1 MRNTVLVCIFIA
13 IGAWSQ
19 NLTLSCDNP
28 LFSEEY
34 WPSELGTRP
43 PYLDEPEKLEGKLDI
58 CGDVQINGTSCCNQN
73 TVQEIEKI
81 FLERREK
88 IRNQTEL
95 FIGKIRDTVNDF
107 DPENQRDFGKEYDEE
122 GNRQKNQ
129 TSGRRLQDLTE
140 DNSAEEPQTTSGQTE
155 TETLLEDEFFSE
167 QETTE
172 ANASEAEL
180 QELEGVLVQETEIS
194 ESELQEA
201 EEGLVENETMVETEA
216 MEDETMVEE
225 TEAMQNE
232 TMAEETEAMEDETM
246 AEETEAMQN
255 ETMVEETEAMQNETM
270 AEETEAMEDETMV
283 EETEAMQNETMA
295 EETEAI
301 EDETMVEETEAMQNE
316 TMAEETEAMQNETM
330 AEETEAMQNETMV
343 EETETE
349 EGLKPQEEKEPEE
362 AASEELQTELE
373 EIKAQ
378 EEEFEDEDRGR
389 PLYRGNRRYRPAI
402 LELPESSQETVT
414 EEVRDL
420 NAFMKEYSQQAAKCL
435 RGILNHFAGMLCM
448 GCHPGWQEFVNQTDQ
463 GIRVKLQEDSCDSLF
478 SDCES
483 YLEYYQELPTR
494 MNQTISEL
502 EKEFK
507 KSNASLEE
515 YHLEDLKELI
525 NYEQGVTVCKNE
537 QECRDLVCNKM
548 PGEQSGFLPQAK
560 TFYDPGEIEA
570 SRRLQKEVSFEYSE
584 EGYNPYEVG
593 KESGLDS
600 EIKVEDQSAIEDEDE
615 EFAKVLTSLLIS
627 VLILYI

>member
-88 IRNQTEL
+88 MRNQTEL

-180 QELEGVLVQETEIS
+180 QELEGVLAQETEIG

-201 EEGLVENETMVETEA
+201 EEGLMEDETMVQETEAMQNETMVQETEA
-216 MEDETMVEE
+216 MENETMVEE
-225 TEAMQNE
+225 TEAME
-232 TMAEETEAMEDETM
+232 
-246 AEETEAMQN
+246 N

-270 AEETEAMEDETMV
+270 V
-283 EETEAMQNETMA
+283 
-295 EETEAI
+295 
-301 EDETMVEETEAMQNE
+301 
-316 TMAEETEAMQNETM
+316 
-330 AEETEAMQNETMV
+330 EETEAMQNETMV

-349 EGLKPQEEKEPEE
+349 EGLKPQEEQEPEE

-378 EEEFEDEDRGR
+378 EEEFDDEDRGR

-525 NYEQGVTVCKNE
+525 NYEQEVTVCKNE

-548 PGEQSGFLPQAK
+548 PGEQSGFLPEAK
-560 TFYDPGEIEA
+560 TFYDPGDIEA

-615 EFAKVLTSLLIS
+615 E
-627 VLILYI
+627 

>member
-216 MEDETMVEE
+216 MED
-225 TEAMQNE
+225 
-232 TMAEETEAMEDETM
+232 
-246 AEETEAMQN
+246 